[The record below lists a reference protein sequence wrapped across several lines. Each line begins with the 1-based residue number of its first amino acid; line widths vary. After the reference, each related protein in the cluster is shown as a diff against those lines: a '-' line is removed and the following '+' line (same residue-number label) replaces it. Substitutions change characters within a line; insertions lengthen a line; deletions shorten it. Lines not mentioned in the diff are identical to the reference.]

1 MYKVQKK
8 DGRLQD
14 FDRDKLFNSILRSG
28 GSREEAEKV
37 TTTVES
43 WLPGAV
49 VSGVI
54 TSSAI
59 REKVIETLRML
70 NPTVCG
76 DYEAFKKQV

>member
-8 DGRLQD
+8 DGRLED
-14 FDRDKLFNSILRSG
+14 FDRSKLFNSVMRSG

-37 TTTVES
+37 TTVVES

-49 VSGVI
+49 VNGVI
-54 TSSAI
+54 TTVAI
-59 REKVIETLRML
+59 REKVIEALRML
-70 NPTVCG
+70 NSTVCG